1 MTTPLQNPALHF
13 QALSIKRV
21 DAFKVRLPL
30 IKPMLMAGIQI
41 HHADNL
47 LIRIEAHGGAV
58 GWGEATA
65 APSHGGA
72 SLEEME
78 ASFKQEISGYLV
90 GQNAMRLSGI
100 TADLNKLVLTAK
112 SAVAAVDLALYDL
125 VGNFLS
131 LPVHLL
137 LGGLQRDSVA
147 PLWLIGTDTVA
158 DDLVEAQ
165 KRYDEGYRFFKLK
178 LCVKSLQDDIAS
190 TLALRE
196 HFGDRIRLCADANMG
211 MSGAQAIT
219 YARAV
224 EPAAL
229 AFLEQPLQKEDLQG
243 LQALVKTGAIPVGLD
258 ESVISV
264 QDILRYATEGIA
276 GVSLKTL
283 KLGGLSGVVAS
294 GHVCAALNLQIN
306 IAGKIAETG
315 IASAAL
321 LQLSGVLP
329 NVNWGASP
337 SHLYLAAD
345 VVRAPP
351 RPQDGAY
358 RISTLP
364 GLGVEVDE
372 SAIQRFEI

>member
-1 MTTPLQNPALHF
+1 MTTAQFPPLPIQ
-13 QALSIKRV
+13 RV

-30 IKPMLMAGIQI
+30 IKPMLMSGTQI

-47 LIRIEAHGGAV
+47 LVRIEAQDGTV

-72 SLEEME
+72 SLEEMD
-78 ASFKQEISGYLV
+78 AIFRQDISRQLV
-90 GQNAMRLSGI
+90 GKNAMRLSGI
-100 TADLNKLVLTAK
+100 TSELNQSVQQGR

-125 VGNFLS
+125 VGNFLG

-137 LGGLQRDSVA
+137 LGGLQRETVA
-147 PLWLIGTDTVA
+147 PLWLIGTDSVEG
-158 DDLVEAQ
+158 DLDEAQ

-178 LCVKSLQDDIAS
+178 LCVKSLKDDIAS

-196 HFGDRIRLCADANMG
+196 RFGDRIRLCADANMG
-211 MSGAQAIT
+211 MSGEQAIT

-224 EPAAL
+224 TEASL
-229 AFLEQPLQKEDLQG
+229 AFLEQPLKKEDLPG
-243 LQALVKTGAIPVGLD
+243 LRALVETGSMPVGLD
-258 ESVISV
+258 ESVLSV
-264 QDILRYATEGIA
+264 QDILRHAPEGIA

-294 GHVCAALNLQIN
+294 GHVCEALNLQIN

-321 LQLSGVLP
+321 LQLGGVLP
-329 NVNWGASP
+329 NVSWGVSP
-337 SHLYLAAD
+337 SHLYLAQD
-345 VVRAPP
+345 IVRNPP
-351 RPQDGAY
+351 QPQDGAY

-372 SAIQRFEI
+372 SLIHRFAI